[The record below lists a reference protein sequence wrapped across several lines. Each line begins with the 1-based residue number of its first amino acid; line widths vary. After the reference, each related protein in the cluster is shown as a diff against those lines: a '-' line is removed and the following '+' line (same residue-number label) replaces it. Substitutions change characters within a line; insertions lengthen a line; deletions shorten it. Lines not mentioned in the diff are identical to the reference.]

1 MKEMNGL
8 FDLKVKIKP
17 ILPLLIHSGVYEGPC
32 RVGDEKTLDPEFEK
46 LQARKNFE
54 RFCEEVRS
62 KLIEDG
68 ELLDPA
74 VIEWGEDWIIPEK
87 EIAKLDKDSTD
98 VDFYLIA
105 NASLTQHPSV
115 EIARRYRK
123 PIVKIG
129 QISSVDI
136 SAYLRSRGMEGY
148 ALVDIEELNRFVRLF
163 KVRKSLMNTRILVV
177 DAGKLLPVG
186 VVSSIWD
193 LEDVKVRFGIDYKRI
208 SASEVFDEM
217 DRVIRDEAE
226 QKRAEE
232 ITNRLVRNADR
243 VHMKEEY
250 IRQSVNFYLAAR
262 NLMMKYKC
270 NAFVIP
276 CFELCVKRIPAEKKV
291 TFCLAH
297 SLLKDEGYPSAC
309 EGDIS
314 VLLAMTV
321 LMYLSRK
328 SVYMGN
334 SYMVD
339 KERDIIA
346 VHHDVPGLKMKG
358 LDGAELPYEIRNFT
372 MGGWGATLRYDFS
385 RDKGEVVTLAR
396 FNPTA
401 TKLFVARGEL
411 VGCGG
416 FNEVGCSLR
425 AEIKVRDAR
434 DFFHKEMDFG
444 HHLAMVY
451 GDYTDDLKYL
461 GELVGFRV
469 VEA

>member
-1 MKEMNGL
+1 VFN
-8 FDLKVKIKP
+8 LKVRLKP
-17 ILPLLIHSGVYEGPC
+17 VLPLLVHSGVYEGPC
-32 RVGDEKTLDPEFEK
+32 RVGDEKTLDPEFERA
-46 LQARKNFE
+46 QARKNFE
-54 RFCEEVRS
+54 RFCEMVRS
-62 KLIEDG
+62 GLTRDG

-74 VIEWGEDWIIPEK
+74 IIEWGEDWIIPE
-87 EIAKLDKDSTD
+87 EEMAKLDEDSMN
-98 VDFYLIA
+98 VDLYLIA
-105 NASLTQHPSV
+105 NAGLTQYPSV
-115 EIARRYRK
+115 EIARRYGK
-123 PIVKIG
+123 PIVKLG
-129 QISSVDI
+129 QVSSVDI

-148 ALVDIEELNRFVRLF
+148 ALIDLEELNRFVRLF
-163 KVRKSLMNTRILVV
+163 KVKKSLMNTRILVV
-177 DAGKLLPVG
+177 DAGMLLPVG
-186 VVSSIWD
+186 VVSSVWD
-193 LEDVKVRFGIDYKRI
+193 LEDVKRRFGIDYKRI
-208 SASEVFDEM
+208 PASEVFNEM
-217 DRVIRDEAE
+217 DRVVRDEKE

-232 ITNRLVRNADR
+232 ITNRLIRNADK

-250 IRQSVNFYLAAR
+250 IRQSVNFYLAAK

-314 VLLAMTV
+314 ALLAMTV
-321 LMYLSRK
+321 LMYLSKK
-328 SVYMGN
+328 SAYMGN

-339 KERDIIA
+339 KERNIIA

-385 RDKGEVVTLAR
+385 RDKGETVTLAR

-401 TKLFVARGEL
+401 TKLLVVKGEI
-411 VGCGG
+411 VGCSG

-425 AEIKVRDAR
+425 AEIKVRDAKDLFR
-434 DFFHKEMDFG
+434 KEMDFG

-451 GDYTDDLKYL
+451 GDYVDDLRYL
-461 GELVGFRV
+461 GELIGFRI

>member
-385 RDKGEVVTLAR
+385 RDKGETVTLAR

-416 FNEVGCSLR
+416 FDEVGCSLR

-434 DFFHKEMDFG
+434 DFFRKEMDFG

-451 GDYTDDLKYL
+451 GDYVEDLRYL

>member
-1 MKEMNGL
+1 MNEV

-17 ILPLLIHSGVYEGPC
+17 VLPLLIHSGVYEGPC
-32 RVGDEKTLDPEFEK
+32 RVGDEKTLDPEFERR
-46 LQARKNFE
+46 QAKEDFE
-54 RFCEEVRS
+54 RFCEKVRS
-62 KLIEDG
+62 GLIEDG

-74 VIEWGEDWIIPEK
+74 VIEWGEDWIIPEG
-87 EIAKLDKDSTD
+87 EMAKLDKDSMD
-98 VDFYLIA
+98 VDLYLIA
-105 NASLTQHPSV
+105 DAGLTQYPSV
-115 EIARRYRK
+115 EIARRYGK
-123 PIVKIG
+123 PIVKLG
-129 QISSVDI
+129 QVSSVDV

-148 ALVDIEELNRFVRLF
+148 ALIDLEELNRFVRLF
-163 KVRKSLMNTRILVV
+163 KVRKGLMSTRILVV
-177 DAGKLLPVG
+177 DVGGLLPVG
-186 VVSSIWD
+186 AVSSVWD
-193 LEDVKVRFGIDYKRI
+193 LEDVKLRLGIDYKCI
-208 SASEVFDEM
+208 SASEVFNEM

-226 QKRAEE
+226 QRRAEE
-232 ITNRLVRNADR
+232 ITNRLVRNADK
-243 VHMKEEY
+243 VHMREEY
-250 IRQSVNFYLAAR
+250 IRQSVNFYLAAK
-262 NLMMKYKC
+262 NLMMKYGC

-321 LMYLSRK
+321 LMYLSGK
-328 SVYMGN
+328 SAFMGN

-339 KERDIIA
+339 EERDIIA

-358 LDGAELPYEIRNFT
+358 LEGAELPYEIRNFT

-385 RDKGEVVTLAR
+385 RDKGEAVTLAR

-451 GDYTDDLKYL
+451 GDYVDDLRCL